1 MIQSAGIQTTLNPY
15 VSNPSKIESFS
26 YSQSGT
32 STTQES
38 FSYDTDKVSLSYSSE
53 SVVTYDSSLKLQG
66 VKNDGFDL
74 LRGLVLN
81 MFKEQGLSTTFDGGG
96 TEVNLEELS
105 QEDAAALVADDGY
118 FGVDKTSSRIVDF
131 AIGIAGGDRGK
142 IEAIKAGVEKGFQEA
157 YDAFGGWLPEISS
170 KTYDAIMEKLDAWVN
185 DGDQAS

>member
-15 VSNPSKIESFS
+15 VLNPSKIESLS
-26 YSQSGT
+26 YSGSVT
-32 STTQES
+32 STSQES
-38 FSYDTDKVSLSYSSE
+38 FSYDTDKVSLSYSTE

-66 VKNDGFDL
+66 VQNDGFDL

-81 MFKEQGLSTTFDGGG
+81 MFKEQGLATTVDVDGQ
-96 TEVNLEELS
+96 EINLEEIT
-105 QEDAAALVADDGY
+105 QEDAVALIADDGY

-170 KTYDAIMEKLDAWVN
+170 KTYDAVMEKLDAWVN
-185 DGDQAS
+185 EGGQAS